1 MATPRP
7 INTEPNQLTIEN
19 FLEFL
24 NSHSQELLPPNEQ
37 DESSQNRAQE
47 SNPGGDTESSESEN
61 GGGKIPA
68 KDEGSF
74 ENWSLFDSKLLMDR
88 KETAKYAQKTGK
100 RFAKPSNCLIPPF
113 ILEYEEE
120 APTKEKQEKFLT
132 ETMRDQRNGLIE
144 FHSNYPFS
152 VALYKRLSILE
163 TVFKSLS
170 KKFHC
175 LKVAK
180 SGKKT
185 KLTETKN
192 KKASQ
197 SVMPQGTDVM
207 VQLGV
212 KTGLSLLFSLMKQ
225 AWMQSSQSSELCSDV
240 LSTVASI
247 INTLPPLSLA
257 NNAKLPKLAKD
268 SLDQVMDFLKEVMKG
283 KVAVDVTDRRLCA
296 DILIGCSLQRGS
308 LLAILDWVETG
319 FRSSLLPDQ
328 MSVEKEAMNFWI
340 RQMYSSRVI

>member
-120 APTKEKQEKFLT
+120 APTKEKQEKFFN
-132 ETMRDQRNGLIE
+132 RNYE
-144 FHSNYPFS
+144 RPKKWFDRVSFE
-152 VALYKRLSILE
+152 LSIFCC
-163 TVFKSLS
+163 TV
-170 KKFHC
+170 
-175 LKVAK
+175 
-180 SGKKT
+180 
-185 KLTETKN
+185 
-192 KKASQ
+192 
-197 SVMPQGTDVM
+197 
-207 VQLGV
+207 
-212 KTGLSLLFSLMKQ
+212 
-225 AWMQSSQSSELCSDV
+225 
-240 LSTVASI
+240 
-247 INTLPPLSLA
+247 
-257 NNAKLPKLAKD
+257 
-268 SLDQVMDFLKEVMKG
+268 
-283 KVAVDVTDRRLCA
+283 
-296 DILIGCSLQRGS
+296 
-308 LLAILDWVETG
+308 
-319 FRSSLLPDQ
+319 
-328 MSVEKEAMNFWI
+328 
-340 RQMYSSRVI
+340 